1 MAYKVIKASGSIS
14 GLTKRE
20 FIVDTAAEITDLPT
34 NKQMGRKQTG
44 DTVSDEM
51 CAVGST
57 ASVTETG
64 DVYELNASSTW
75 VKKPAEGS
83 GEGSD
88 ITIDSTLTQEGQAAD
103 AKAAGDALA
112 KKANSTDLS
121 GYVQTTT
128 AESTYAKKSDIS
140 GFMTTA
146 AADSKYAAKSQ
157 LDNYATTDTLSSYV
171 TSSSADSTYA
181 KKTELSAYA
190 TTESLGNYMQT
201 SAADA
206 KYATKSELGS
216 YATTES
222 LEAYMQTTTADGK
235 YATKSELSSYATTD
249 SLDSYM
255 QTTTADGKYATKS
268 ELGSYATTASLADYA
283 KTSELPKGTAV
294 TDATGETDAHTQ
306 LNALLASLRAAG
318 IIASS

>member
-1 MAYKVIKASGSIS
+1 MAYKVIKSKGSIS
-14 GLTKRE
+14 GLTHRE

-34 NKQMGRKQTG
+34 NKKMGKKQTG

-103 AKAAGDALA
+103 AKATGDALA
-112 KKANSTDLS
+112 TKADASALS
-121 GYVQTTT
+121 NYVQTST
-128 AESTYAKKSDIS
+128 AE
-140 GFMTTA
+140 G
-146 AADSKYAAKSQ
+146 
-157 LDNYATTDTLSSYV
+157 
-171 TSSSADSTYA
+171 TYA

-201 SAADA
+201 
-206 KYATKSELGS
+206 
-216 YATTES
+216 
-222 LEAYMQTTTADGK
+222 TTADGK
-235 YATKSELSSYATTD
+235 YATKSELS
-249 SLDSYM
+249 
-255 QTTTADGKYATKS
+255 
-268 ELGSYATTASLADYA
+268 SYATTASLADYA

>member
-34 NKQMGRKQTG
+34 NKKMGKAQTG

-103 AKAAGDALA
+103 AKATGDALA
-112 KKANSTDLS
+112 TKADASALSTKADASALS
-121 GYVQTTT
+121 NYVQTST
-128 AESTYAKKSDIS
+128 AE
-140 GFMTTA
+140 G
-146 AADSKYAAKSQ
+146 
-157 LDNYATTDTLSSYV
+157 
-171 TSSSADSTYA
+171 TYA

-190 TTESLGNYMQT
+190 TTESLGNYIQT

-222 LEAYMQTTTADGK
+222 LGAYMQTTTADEK
-235 YATKSELSSYATTD
+235 YATKTE
-249 SLDSYM
+249 LDSYV
-255 QTTTADGKYATKS
+255 
-268 ELGSYATTASLADYA
+268 
-283 KTSELPKGTAV
+283 KTIDLPKGVAV
-294 TDATGETDAHTQ
+294 SDATSAEDVVQQ
-306 LNALLASLRAAG
+306 LNALIVSLENAG
-318 IIASS
+318 LIATS

>member
-1 MAYKVIKASGSIS
+1 MAYKVVKAKGSIY
-14 GLTKRE
+14 GLTYRE

-34 NKQMGRKQTG
+34 NKKMGKKQTG

-64 DVYELNASSTW
+64 DIYELNASSTW

-83 GEGSD
+83 GGDSEIS
-88 ITIDSTLTQEGQAAD
+88 IDSTLSQEGQAAD
-103 AKAAGDALA
+103 AKAVGDALA

-128 AESTYAKKSDIS
+128 AESTYAKK
-140 GFMTTA
+140 
-146 AADSKYAAKSQ
+146 
-157 LDNYATTDTLSSYV
+157 
-171 TSSSADSTYA
+171 
-181 KKTELSAYA
+181 TELSAYA
-190 TTESLGNYMQT
+190 TTESLDNYMQT
-201 SAADA
+201 SAAD
-206 KYATKSELGS
+206 S
-216 YATTES
+216 
-222 LEAYMQTTTADGK
+222 K

-249 SLDSYM
+249 SLGSYM

>member
-1 MAYKVIKASGSIS
+1 
-14 GLTKRE
+14 
-20 FIVDTAAEITDLPT
+20 
-34 NKQMGRKQTG
+34 
-44 DTVSDEM
+44 M

-57 ASVTETG
+57 ASVTEKG
-64 DVYELNASSTW
+64 DVNELNASSTGE
-75 VKKPAEGS
+75 KNPAEGS

-88 ITIDSTLTQEGQAAD
+88 ITIDATLTQEWQAAD
-103 AKAAGDALA
+103 AKAVGDALA

-140 GFMTTA
+140 DFLTSTV
-146 AADSKYAAKSQ
+146 ADEKYVAKSQ

-201 SAADA
+201 SAADS

-216 YATTES
+216 YATTE
-222 LEAYMQTTTADGK
+222 
-235 YATKSELSSYATTD
+235 
-249 SLDSYM
+249 
-255 QTTTADGKYATKS
+255 
-268 ELGSYATTASLADYA
+268 SLADYA

-294 TDATGETDAHTQ
+294 TDATGEADAHTQ

-318 IIASS
+318 IIAIS

>member
-34 NKQMGRKQTG
+34 NKKMGKKQTG

-64 DVYELNASSTW
+64 DIYELNASSTW

-103 AKAAGDALA
+103 AKATGDALA
-112 KKANSTDLS
+112 TKADASALS
-121 GYVQTTT
+121 NYVQTST
-128 AESTYAKKSDIS
+128 AE
-140 GFMTTA
+140 G
-146 AADSKYAAKSQ
+146 
-157 LDNYATTDTLSSYV
+157 
-171 TSSSADSTYA
+171 TYA
-181 KKTELSAYA
+181 KKTELSSYA
-190 TTESLGNYMQT
+190 TTQSLGNYMQT

-222 LEAYMQTTTADGK
+222 LGAYMQTTTADGK

>member
-34 NKQMGRKQTG
+34 NKKMGKKQTG

-103 AKAAGDALA
+103 AKATGDALA
-112 KKANSTDLS
+112 TKADASALS
-121 GYVQTTT
+121 NYVQTST
-128 AESTYAKKSDIS
+128 AE
-140 GFMTTA
+140 G
-146 AADSKYAAKSQ
+146 
-157 LDNYATTDTLSSYV
+157 
-171 TSSSADSTYA
+171 TYA
-181 KKTELSAYA
+181 KKTDLSSYA
-190 TTESLGNYMQT
+190 TTQSLGNYMQT

-206 KYATKSELGS
+206 KYATK
-216 YATTES
+216 T
-222 LEAYMQTTTADGK
+222 
-235 YATKSELSSYATTD
+235 
-249 SLDSYM
+249 
-255 QTTTADGKYATKS
+255 

-294 TDATGETDAHTQ
+294 TNATGEADAHTQ
-306 LNALLASLRAAG
+306 LNALLESLRAAG

>member
-34 NKQMGRKQTG
+34 NKKMGRKQTG

-83 GEGSD
+83 GGDSEIS
-88 ITIDSTLTQEGQAAD
+88 IDSTLSQEGQAAD
-103 AKAAGDALA
+103 AKAVGDALA
-112 KKANSTDLS
+112 TKADASALS
-121 GYVQTTT
+121 NYVQTST
-128 AESTYAKKSDIS
+128 AE
-140 GFMTTA
+140 G
-146 AADSKYAAKSQ
+146 
-157 LDNYATTDTLSSYV
+157 
-171 TSSSADSTYA
+171 TYA

-222 LEAYMQTTTADGK
+222 LGAYMQTTTADGK

-318 IIASS
+318 IIAIS

>member
-1 MAYKVIKASGSIS
+1 MAYKVIKAQGSVQGI
-14 GLTKRE
+14 TKRV

-34 NKQMGRKQTG
+34 NKKLGKKQAG

-83 GEGSD
+83 GGDSA
-88 ITIDSTLTQEGQAAD
+88 ISIDSTLSQEGQAAD
-103 AKAAGDALA
+103 AKAVGDALA
-112 KKANSTDLS
+112 TKADASALS
-121 GYVQTTT
+121 NYVQTST
-128 AESTYAKKSDIS
+128 AE
-140 GFMTTA
+140 G
-146 AADSKYAAKSQ
+146 
-157 LDNYATTDTLSSYV
+157 
-171 TSSSADSTYA
+171 TYA
-181 KKTELSAYA
+181 KKTELSA
-190 TTESLGNYMQT
+190 
-201 SAADA
+201 
-206 KYATKSELGS
+206 
-216 YATTES
+216 
-222 LEAYMQTTTADGK
+222 
-235 YATKSELSSYATTD
+235 YATTD

-255 QTTTADGKYATKS
+255 QTTTADGKYATKT
-268 ELGSYATTASLADYA
+268 ELSSYATTASLADYA

>member
-34 NKQMGRKQTG
+34 NKKMGRKQTG

-103 AKAAGDALA
+103 AKATGDALA

-128 AESTYAKKSDIS
+128 AESTYAKK
-140 GFMTTA
+140 
-146 AADSKYAAKSQ
+146 
-157 LDNYATTDTLSSYV
+157 
-171 TSSSADSTYA
+171 
-181 KKTELSAYA
+181 TELSAYA
-190 TTESLGNYMQT
+190 TTS
-201 SAADA
+201 
-206 KYATKSELGS
+206 
-216 YATTES
+216 
-222 LEAYMQTTTADGK
+222 
-235 YATKSELSSYATTD
+235 
-249 SLDSYM
+249 
-255 QTTTADGKYATKS
+255 
-268 ELGSYATTASLADYA
+268 SLAEYA

>member
-34 NKQMGRKQTG
+34 NKKMGKKQPG

-64 DVYELNASSTW
+64 DIYELNASSTW

-83 GEGSD
+83 SGDSEIS
-88 ITIDSTLTQEGQAAD
+88 IDSTLSQEGQAAD
-103 AKAAGDALA
+103 AKATGDALA

-121 GYVQTTT
+121 GYVQTST
-128 AESTYAKKSDIS
+128 AE
-140 GFMTTA
+140 G
-146 AADSKYAAKSQ
+146 
-157 LDNYATTDTLSSYV
+157 
-171 TSSSADSTYA
+171 TYA

-190 TTESLGNYMQT
+190 TTESLSDYMQT
-201 SAADA
+201 SAADT
-206 KYATKSELGS
+206 KYATKTELGS

-222 LEAYMQTTTADGK
+222 LGNYMQTTTADGK
-235 YATKSELSSYATTD
+235 YATKSELS
-249 SLDSYM
+249 
-255 QTTTADGKYATKS
+255 
-268 ELGSYATTASLADYA
+268 SYATTASLADYA

>member
-1 MAYKVIKASGSIS
+1 MAYKVIKSTGSIF
-14 GLTKRE
+14 GLTRRT
-20 FIVDTAAEITDLPT
+20 FVVDTAAEITDLPT
-34 NKQMGRKQTG
+34 NKKMGKKQTG

-103 AKAAGDALA
+103 AKATGDALA
-112 KKANSTDLS
+112 TKADASALS
-121 GYVQTTT
+121 NYVQTST
-128 AESTYAKKSDIS
+128 AE
-140 GFMTTA
+140 G
-146 AADSKYAAKSQ
+146 
-157 LDNYATTDTLSSYV
+157 
-171 TSSSADSTYA
+171 TYA

-201 SAADA
+201 SAADV

-222 LEAYMQTTTADGK
+222 LGAYMQTTTADGK

-318 IIASS
+318 LIESS

>member
-34 NKQMGRKQTG
+34 NKKMGKKQTG

-103 AKAAGDALA
+103 AKATGDALA
-112 KKANSTDLS
+112 AKADASALS
-121 GYVQTTT
+121 NYVQTST
-128 AESTYAKKSDIS
+128 AE
-140 GFMTTA
+140 G
-146 AADSKYAAKSQ
+146 
-157 LDNYATTDTLSSYV
+157 
-171 TSSSADSTYA
+171 TYA

-201 SAADA
+201 SAAD
-206 KYATKSELGS
+206 E
-216 YATTES
+216 
-222 LEAYMQTTTADGK
+222 K

-255 QTTTADGKYATKS
+255 QTATADGKYATKA
-268 ELGSYATTASLADYA
+268 ELVSYATTASLADYA

>member
-34 NKQMGRKQTG
+34 NKKMGKKQPG

-103 AKAAGDALA
+103 AKATGDALA
-112 KKANSTDLS
+112 TKADASALS
-121 GYVQTTT
+121 NYVQTST
-128 AESTYAKKSDIS
+128 AE
-140 GFMTTA
+140 G
-146 AADSKYAAKSQ
+146 
-157 LDNYATTDTLSSYV
+157 
-171 TSSSADSTYA
+171 TYA
-181 KKTELSAYA
+181 KKTDLSSYA
-190 TTESLGNYMQT
+190 TTQSLGNYMQT

-206 KYATKSELGS
+206 KYATK
-216 YATTES
+216 T
-222 LEAYMQTTTADGK
+222 
-235 YATKSELSSYATTD
+235 ELS
-249 SLDSYM
+249 
-255 QTTTADGKYATKS
+255 
-268 ELGSYATTASLADYA
+268 SYATTASLADYA

>member
-1 MAYKVIKASGSIS
+1 MAYKVIKSKGSIS
-14 GLTKRE
+14 GLTHRE

-34 NKQMGRKQTG
+34 NKKMGKKQTG

-64 DVYELNASSTW
+64 DIYELNASSTW

-103 AKAAGDALA
+103 AKATGDALA
-112 KKANSTDLS
+112 TKADASALS
-121 GYVQTTT
+121 NYVQTST
-128 AESTYAKKSDIS
+128 AE
-140 GFMTTA
+140 G
-146 AADSKYAAKSQ
+146 
-157 LDNYATTDTLSSYV
+157 
-171 TSSSADSTYA
+171 TYA

-190 TTESLGNYMQT
+190 TTESLSDYMQT
-201 SAADA
+201 SAADT
-206 KYATKSELGS
+206 KYATKTELGS

-222 LEAYMQTTTADGK
+222 LGAYMQTTTADGK

>member
-1 MAYKVIKASGSIS
+1 MAYKVIKSKGSIS

-20 FIVDTAAEITDLPT
+20 FIVDTVDEITDLPT
-34 NKQMGRKQTG
+34 NKKMGKKQAG
-44 DTVSDEM
+44 DTVSDEL
-51 CAVGST
+51 CSVGST

-88 ITIDSTLTQEGQAAD
+88 IVIDSSLTQEGQVAD
-103 AKAAGDALA
+103 AKATGDALA
-112 KKANSTDLS
+112 SKADASALS
-121 GYVQTTT
+121 NYVQTSI
-128 AESTYAKKSDIS
+128 AE
-140 GFMTTA
+140 
-146 AADSKYAAKSQ
+146 
-157 LDNYATTDTLSSYV
+157 
-171 TSSSADSTYA
+171 STYA

-201 SAADA
+201 ATADG

-216 YATTES
+216 YATTE
-222 LEAYMQTTTADGK
+222 
-235 YATKSELSSYATTD
+235 

-318 IIASS
+318 IIANS

>member
-34 NKQMGRKQTG
+34 NKKMGKKQTG

-103 AKAAGDALA
+103 AKATGDALA
-112 KKANSTDLS
+112 TKADASALS
-121 GYVQTTT
+121 NYVQTST
-128 AESTYAKKSDIS
+128 AE
-140 GFMTTA
+140 G
-146 AADSKYAAKSQ
+146 
-157 LDNYATTDTLSSYV
+157 
-171 TSSSADSTYA
+171 TYA

-222 LEAYMQTTTADGK
+222 LGAYMQTTTADGK

>member
-1 MAYKVIKASGSIS
+1 MAYKVVKAKGSIY
-14 GLTKRE
+14 GLTYRE

-34 NKQMGRKQTG
+34 NKKMGKKQTG

-75 VKKPAEGS
+75 VLKPAEGS

-103 AKAAGDALA
+103 AKATGDALA

-128 AESTYAKKSDIS
+128 AESTYAKKSDVS
-140 GFMTTA
+140 GFMTT
-146 AADSKYAAKSQ
+146 
-157 LDNYATTDTLSSYV
+157 T
-171 TSSSADSTYA
+171 
-181 KKTELSAYA
+181 
-190 TTESLGNYMQT
+190 
-201 SAADA
+201 AADA
-206 KYATKSELGS
+206 
-216 YATTES
+216 
-222 LEAYMQTTTADGK
+222 K

-268 ELGSYATTASLADYA
+268 ELGSYV
-283 KTSELPKGTAV
+283 KTIDLPKGVAV
-294 TDATGETDAHTQ
+294 SDATSAEDVVQQ
-306 LNALLASLRAAG
+306 LNALIASLENAG
-318 IIASS
+318 LIATS

>member
-34 NKQMGRKQTG
+34 NKKMGRKQTG

-103 AKAAGDALA
+103 AKATGDTLATKADASALA
-112 KKANSTDLS
+112 TKADASALS
-121 GYVQTTT
+121 NYVQTST
-128 AESTYAKKSDIS
+128 AE
-140 GFMTTA
+140 G
-146 AADSKYAAKSQ
+146 
-157 LDNYATTDTLSSYV
+157 
-171 TSSSADSTYA
+171 TYA

-201 SAADA
+201 SAADS

-222 LEAYMQTTTADGK
+222 LGAYMQTTTADGK

-283 KTSELPKGTAV
+283 KKSELPKGTAV
-294 TDATGETDAHTQ
+294 TNATGEADAHTQ

>member
-34 NKQMGRKQTG
+34 NKKMGKKQTG

-103 AKAAGDALA
+103 AKATGDALA
-112 KKANSTDLS
+112 TKADASALS
-121 GYVQTTT
+121 NYVQTST
-128 AESTYAKKSDIS
+128 AE
-140 GFMTTA
+140 G
-146 AADSKYAAKSQ
+146 
-157 LDNYATTDTLSSYV
+157 
-171 TSSSADSTYA
+171 TYA

-201 SAADA
+201 
-206 KYATKSELGS
+206 
-216 YATTES
+216 
-222 LEAYMQTTTADGK
+222 TTADGK
-235 YATKSELSSYATTD
+235 YATKSELSSYATT
-249 SLDSYM
+249 S
-255 QTTTADGKYATKS
+255 
-268 ELGSYATTASLADYA
+268 SLAEYA

-294 TDATGETDAHTQ
+294 TDATGEADAHTQ

>member
-20 FIVDTAAEITDLPT
+20 FVVDTAAEITDLPT
-34 NKQMGRKQTG
+34 NKKMGKKQAG

-51 CAVGST
+51 CAVGSA

-103 AKAAGDALA
+103 AKATGDALA
-112 KKANSTDLS
+112 TKADASALS
-121 GYVQTTT
+121 NYVQTST
-128 AESTYAKKSDIS
+128 AE
-140 GFMTTA
+140 G
-146 AADSKYAAKSQ
+146 
-157 LDNYATTDTLSSYV
+157 
-171 TSSSADSTYA
+171 TYA
-181 KKTELSAYA
+181 KKTELSVYA
-190 TTESLGNYMQT
+190 TTESLGN
-201 SAADA
+201 
-206 KYATKSELGS
+206 
-216 YATTES
+216 
-222 LEAYMQTTTADGK
+222 YMQTTTADGK
-235 YATKSELSSYATTD
+235 YATKA
-249 SLDSYM
+249 
-255 QTTTADGKYATKS
+255 

>member
-1 MAYKVIKASGSIS
+1 MAYKVIKSKGSVH
-14 GLTKRE
+14 GLTQRT

-34 NKQMGRKQTG
+34 NKKMGKKQTG

-64 DVYELNASSTW
+64 DIYELNASSTW

-103 AKAAGDALA
+103 AKATGDALA
-112 KKANSTDLS
+112 TKADASALS
-121 GYVQTTT
+121 NYVQTST
-128 AESTYAKKSDIS
+128 AE
-140 GFMTTA
+140 G
-146 AADSKYAAKSQ
+146 
-157 LDNYATTDTLSSYV
+157 
-171 TSSSADSTYA
+171 TYA

-206 KYATKSELGS
+206 KYATKSELDS

-222 LEAYMQTTTADGK
+222 LAD
-235 YATKSELSSYATTD
+235 
-249 SLDSYM
+249 YM

-318 IIASS
+318 LIASS

>member
-34 NKQMGRKQTG
+34 NKKMGKKQPG

-64 DVYELNASSTW
+64 DIYELNASSTW

-103 AKAAGDALA
+103 AKATGDALA

-121 GYVQTTT
+121 GYVQT
-128 AESTYAKKSDIS
+128 S
-140 GFMTTA
+140 
-146 AADSKYAAKSQ
+146 
-157 LDNYATTDTLSSYV
+157 
-171 TSSSADSTYA
+171 
-181 KKTELSAYA
+181 
-190 TTESLGNYMQT
+190 
-201 SAADA
+201 
-206 KYATKSELGS
+206 
-216 YATTES
+216 
-222 LEAYMQTTTADGK
+222 TADGK
-235 YATKSELSSYATTD
+235 YATKTELSSYATT
-249 SLDSYM
+249 S
-255 QTTTADGKYATKS
+255 
-268 ELGSYATTASLADYA
+268 SLADYA
-283 KTSELPKGTAV
+283 KTSELPKGVAV

>member
-34 NKQMGRKQTG
+34 NKKMGKKQTG

-75 VKKPAEGS
+75 VKKPSEGS

-103 AKAAGDALA
+103 AKATGDALA
-112 KKANSTDLS
+112 TKANSTDLS

-128 AESTYAKKSDIS
+128 AE
-140 GFMTTA
+140 
-146 AADSKYAAKSQ
+146 
-157 LDNYATTDTLSSYV
+157 
-171 TSSSADSTYA
+171 STYA

-222 LEAYMQTTTADGK
+222 LGA
-235 YATKSELSSYATTD
+235 
-249 SLDSYM
+249 YM

-268 ELGSYATTASLADYA
+268 ELGSYATTASLSSYLQTSTADGKYATKTELSSYATTSSLAEYA

-294 TDATGETDAHTQ
+294 TDATGEADAHTQ

>member
-1 MAYKVIKASGSIS
+1 MAYKVIKSKGSIS
-14 GLTKRE
+14 GLTHRE

-34 NKQMGRKQTG
+34 NKKMGKKQTG

-83 GEGSD
+83 GGDSEIS
-88 ITIDSTLTQEGQAAD
+88 IDSTLSQEGQAAD
-103 AKAAGDALA
+103 AKATGDALA
-112 KKANSTDLS
+112 TKADASALS
-121 GYVQTTT
+121 NYVQTSA
-128 AESTYAKKSDIS
+128 AESAYAKKS
-140 GFMTTA
+140 
-146 AADSKYAAKSQ
+146 
-157 LDNYATTDTLSSYV
+157 
-171 TSSSADSTYA
+171 
-181 KKTELSAYA
+181 ELSAYA

-201 SAADA
+201 SAAD
-206 KYATKSELGS
+206 T
-216 YATTES
+216 
-222 LEAYMQTTTADGK
+222 K

>member
-34 NKQMGRKQTG
+34 NKKMGKKQTG

-88 ITIDSTLTQEGQAAD
+88 IIIDSSLTQEGQAAD
-103 AKAAGDALA
+103 AKATGDALA
-112 KKANSTDLS
+112 TKADASALS
-121 GYVQTTT
+121 NYVQTST
-128 AESTYAKKSDIS
+128 AE
-140 GFMTTA
+140 
-146 AADSKYAAKSQ
+146 
-157 LDNYATTDTLSSYV
+157 
-171 TSSSADSTYA
+171 STYA
-181 KKTELSAYA
+181 KKTELSV
-190 TTESLGNYMQT
+190 
-201 SAADA
+201 
-206 KYATKSELGS
+206 
-216 YATTES
+216 
-222 LEAYMQTTTADGK
+222 
-235 YATKSELSSYATTD
+235 
-249 SLDSYM
+249 
-255 QTTTADGKYATKS
+255 
-268 ELGSYATTASLADYA
+268 YATTASLADYA

>member
-1 MAYKVIKASGSIS
+1 MAYKVVKAKGSIY
-14 GLTKRE
+14 GLTYRE
-20 FIVDTAAEITDLPT
+20 FIVDTAAEMTDLPT
-34 NKQMGRKQTG
+34 NKKMGKKQTG

-103 AKAAGDALA
+103 AKATGDALA
-112 KKANSTDLS
+112 TKADASALS
-121 GYVQTTT
+121 NYVQTST
-128 AESTYAKKSDIS
+128 AEGTYAK
-140 GFMTTA
+140 M
-146 AADSKYAAKSQ
+146 
-157 LDNYATTDTLSSYV
+157 
-171 TSSSADSTYA
+171 
-181 KKTELSAYA
+181 TELSAYA

-201 SAADA
+201 SAADV

-222 LEAYMQTTTADGK
+222 LGDYMQTTTADGK
-235 YATKSELSSYATTD
+235 YATKSELS
-249 SLDSYM
+249 
-255 QTTTADGKYATKS
+255 
-268 ELGSYATTASLADYA
+268 SYATTASLADYA

>member
-1 MAYKVIKASGSIS
+1 MAYKVIKSKGSIS
-14 GLTKRE
+14 GLTHRE

-34 NKQMGRKQTG
+34 NKKMGKKQTG
-44 DTVSDEM
+44 DTVSDEL
-51 CAVGST
+51 CSVGST

-83 GEGSD
+83 GGDSEIS
-88 ITIDSTLTQEGQAAD
+88 IDSTLSQEGQAAD
-103 AKAAGDALA
+103 AKAVGDALA

-140 GFMTTA
+140 GFLTPA
-146 AADSKYAAKSQ
+146 VADEKYVAKSQ

-181 KKTELSAYA
+181 KKTELSSYA

-206 KYATKSELGS
+206 KYVTKSELGS
-216 YATTES
+216 YATTAS
-222 LEAYMQTTTADGK
+222 LGA
-235 YATKSELSSYATTD
+235 
-249 SLDSYM
+249 YM